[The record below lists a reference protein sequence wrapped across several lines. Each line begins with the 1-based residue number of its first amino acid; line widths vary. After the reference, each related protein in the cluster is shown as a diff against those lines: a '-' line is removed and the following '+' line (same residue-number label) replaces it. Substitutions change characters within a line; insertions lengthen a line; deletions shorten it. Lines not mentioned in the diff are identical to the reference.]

1 MPKDGHK
8 FMATAGHQF
17 DLLLQ
22 NGTDKFLCGIYTKQR
37 ETEVDA
43 VSYLTA
49 SRTGASS
56 VQTVPRTQHRDARQ
70 Q

>member
-37 ETEVDA
+37 ETGVDEP
-43 VSYLTA
+43 V
-49 SRTGASS
+49 R
-56 VQTVPRTQHRDARQ
+56 
-70 Q
+70 